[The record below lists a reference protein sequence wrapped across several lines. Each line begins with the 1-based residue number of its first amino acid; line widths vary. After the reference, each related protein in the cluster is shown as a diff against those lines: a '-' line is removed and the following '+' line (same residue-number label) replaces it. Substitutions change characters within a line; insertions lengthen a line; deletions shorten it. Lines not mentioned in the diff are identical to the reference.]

1 MRVAAL
7 AALLCA
13 AAPSAFAQTGTPG
26 QTEPAASPSPPP
38 VATPQSDRDETTRP
52 DNAAPRPATAEAPA
66 AAAAAG
72 QGVLSYPASFFA
84 ASQPGTALDMIQ
96 RLPGFSFD
104 PGDQVRGFGGAA
116 GNVLIDGERPS
127 AKAEKIDAVI
137 GRLPAGS
144 VERIDL
150 IRGGA
155 PGIDMQ
161 GHPVVANII
170 RRTEA
175 SSSLV
180 VTHVSQLRADGR
192 WNPQIRFTPTRKA
205 GRLSLD
211 GSLLIYQTES
221 DEGGEGDYR
230 LTDASG
236 ALLREGPFYNKTPV
250 QGFEVNGKAEF
261 KQSPKDS
268 FRVQGLYKLQDVE
281 QHERAE
287 FRRGSDAGGASYLTY
302 SSIRRDAEIGGD
314 WDHVFGPRT
323 TLKLLALQTIR
334 DREDVVQLE
343 ENGSVADVTDDTF
356 AGESIVRGTLAFR
369 RSDRLAFEVGAEA
382 AFNFLEGA
390 STLEVNGQP
399 IDLPSANVRVEELR
413 GEAFGTATWKPS
425 PRWSLEAGS
434 RFETS
439 TISQSGDV
447 TDEKSFFFAK
457 PRALVTFAPGRGAQ
471 FRVRLEREVGQLDF
485 GDFVSS
491 AQLATDTVDAG
502 NPDLEPQR
510 SWVLETAYEQRFWE
524 KGALVI
530 TYTHG
535 AIEAAS
541 DLIPIL
547 IDEDGDG
554 VIDEFF
560 DAPGNLGDATRN
572 TLEINLTL
580 PMDRLGI
587 PGGLLRTWRVWNVS
601 DVSDPVTGEA
611 RRLSGQHPYD
621 WEVRFSQDLTRWRST
636 WGVEAFGSFQ
646 ETYYRINEI
655 QRVEYDT
662 FYMAFL
668 EHRPSATLSIRG
680 ELANFTGRENRL
692 IRTLYTGPR
701 DTNGVDVLESRSRAF
716 APFVHLRVRKTFG
729 G

>member
-1 MRVAAL
+1 MRL
-7 AALLCA
+7 AALTVLLCTV
-13 AAPSAFAQTGTPG
+13 APHALAQTGTPG
-26 QTEPAASPSPPP
+26 QTEPAASPSQPPT
-38 VATPQSDRDETTRP
+38 ATPQTERDEATGQ
-52 DNAAPRPATAEAPA
+52 NAAAPTPATAEAP
-66 AAAAAG
+66 AAAAG

-104 PGDQVRGFGGAA
+104 SGDQVRGFGGAA

-127 AKAEKIDAVI
+127 AKAEGVDAVLA
-137 GRLPAGS
+137 RLPAGR

-161 GHPVVANII
+161 GQAVVANVVLK
-170 RRTEA
+170 TEA
-175 SSSLV
+175 SRSLV
-180 VTHVSQLRADGR
+180 VTHVQQFRPDGR
-192 WNPQIRFTPTRKA
+192 WNPQIRFTPTHKA
-205 GRLSLD
+205 GRLTLD
-211 GSLLIYQTES
+211 GSLLLYQTES
-221 DEGGEGDYR
+221 DEGGEGEYR
-230 LTDASG
+230 LTDAAG
-236 ALLREGPFYNKTPV
+236 GLLQEGPFYNKTPV
-250 QGFEVNGKAEF
+250 QGVEANAKAEF
-261 KQSPKDS
+261 KRSPTDT
-268 FRVQGLYKLQDVE
+268 FRVSGLYKLQDVE

-287 FRRGSDAGGASYLTY
+287 FVRGSQAGGAAYLTY
-302 SSIRRDAEIGGD
+302 GSIRHDAEIGAD

-334 DREDVVQLE
+334 DRKDVVTAE

-356 AGESIVRGTLAFR
+356 AGESIVRGVLAFR
-369 RSDRLAFEVGAEA
+369 RSDTLAFETGAEA

-390 STLEVNGQP
+390 STLVVDGEPV
-399 IDLPSANVRVEELR
+399 DLPSANVRVEELR

-425 PRWSLEAGS
+425 PRWSFEAGS

-447 TDEKSFFFAK
+447 TSEKSFFFAK
-457 PRALVTFAPGRGAQ
+457 PRVLATFAPGRGAQ

-491 AQLATDTVDAG
+491 AQLATGTVDAG

-510 SWVLETAYEQRFWE
+510 SWVFEATYEQRFWD
-524 KGALVI
+524 KGALVA

-535 AIEAAS
+535 AIEAAT
-541 DLIPIL
+541 DLVPVL
-547 IDEDGDG
+547 VDSNQDG
-554 VIDEFF
+554 VIDDFF
-560 DAPGNLGDATRN
+560 DAPGNLGEATRD
-572 TLEINLTL
+572 TLELNLTL
-580 PMDRLGI
+580 PLDRLGV

-601 DVSDPVTGEA
+601 EVTDPTTGQA

-621 WEVRFSQDLTRWRST
+621 WEVKFSQDLTRWRST
-636 WGVEAFGSFQ
+636 WGLEAYGSFQ
-646 ETYYRINEI
+646 ETYYRINEVR
-655 QRVEYDT
+655 RVEYDT
-662 FYMAFL
+662 YYMAFL
-668 EHRPSATLSIRG
+668 EHRPSPTVSIRG

-692 IRTLYTGPR
+692 IRTIYSGPR
-701 DTNGVDVLESRSRAF
+701 NTDGVEAVESRSRAF
-716 APFVHLRVRKTFG
+716 SPFVHLRVRKTFG